1 MCRETADRA
10 LRLTRAARAL
20 TREHEGAII
29 HALYCEEAGMRGE
42 AHAVLY
48 AAGYTED
55 DFLQEVWN
63 RLCAEGGADV
73 PGQ

>member
-20 TREHEGAII
+20 TRVHEGAIL

-42 AHAVLY
+42 ALAILY

-55 DFLQEVWN
+55 DFLQEVWD
-63 RLCAEGGADV
+63 RLLREEGSDA
-73 PGQ
+73 PAA